1 MSGRRRLGMPV
12 RMASRTAGVRCLS
25 ACAALAVCLPFLVLS
40 GTQATAESAAT
51 APAGLRSIALTSIPD
66 GVAVDP
72 VTDTAYVT
80 VRGTSGSDGDIVVIN
95 LAKDSITAT
104 IQVGQHPTG
113 IAVDPD
119 TDVIYAINYLS
130 DTVSVVSGAT
140 NSVTATIT
148 GITSR
153 PKALNGIAVDPAT
166 NRIYVGVDPGSV
178 AVISG
183 ATDAV
188 TDTVTSGASFPE
200 AVALNPVTDTV
211 YAAFGFTSRVV
222 LVISGTTDT
231 VTDTISTEPPDSVA
245 VDAATNTFYVGA
257 AGVTAYSGIT
267 NGVTGSI
274 GDGGGVGLA
283 VNPDTGIVCTTPSV
297 GADAYLLSGK
307 ATKVLATIPLTDS
320 GWTAVDPD
328 TDTFV
333 VTTATPGVAVIAL
346 RAPAF
351 TSPDHAAF
359 RVGVRQRFVVH
370 TTGFPAVT
378 VTEHGRLP
386 QGLRF
391 AAGKNGTAVI
401 SGKAARSARGKRYV
415 IELIAGNAVRRGV
428 IQRLTLR
435 IT

>member
-1 MSGRRRLGMPV
+1 MRPVRRPERVRRLSV
-12 RMASRTAGVRCLS
+12 W
-25 ACAALAVCLPFLVLS
+25 AALAACLPFLVLA
-40 GTQATAESAAT
+40 GTQASAAV
-51 APAGLRSIALTSIPD
+51 APAGLRSIPLTSIPD

-80 VRGTSGSDGDIVVIN
+80 VRGTSGSDGDIVVID
-95 LAKDSITAT
+95 LARDSITAT
-104 IQVGQHPTG
+104 IQVGEHPTG
-113 IAVDPD
+113 IAVDPR
-119 TDVIYAINYLS
+119 TNVVYAIDYLS
-130 DTVSVVSGAT
+130 DTVSVVSGTT

-148 GITSR
+148 GITGRS
-153 PKALNGIAVDPAT
+153 KALNGIAVDPAT
-166 NRIYVGVDPGSV
+166 NQVYVGVDPGSV
-178 AVISG
+178 AVING

-188 TDTVTSGASFPE
+188 TDTITSSASFPE
-200 AVALNPVTDTV
+200 AVAVNPVTDTV
-211 YAAFGFTSRVV
+211 YAAFGFTSHVL
-222 LVISGTTDT
+222 LVISGTTGA
-231 VTDTISTEPPDSVA
+231 VTDTISTDPPNSVA
-245 VDAATNTFYVGA
+245 VDTATNTFYVGA
-257 AGVTAYSGIT
+257 AGVTAYNGVT
-267 NGVTGSI
+267 NGVTGSSA
-274 GDGGGVGLA
+274 DGGGVGLA

-297 GADAYLLSGK
+297 GADAFLLNGK

-351 TSPDHAAF
+351 TSPDHATF
-359 RVGVRQRFVVH
+359 RVGARQRFVVH
-370 TTGFPAVT
+370 TAGFPAVT

-391 AAGKNGTAVI
+391 ATGKNGTAVI
-401 SGKAARSARGKRYV
+401 SGKAARSERGKRYV
-415 IELIAGNAVRRGV
+415 IELIAGNAVRGGV